1 MNARVSLL
9 EGGSSAM
16 ASRVVA
22 SPSSSLSATT
32 GRTKRQHTHEHV
44 CSILTNMMRV
54 NYPRLID
61 GATIHGTWPW
71 VVILLT

>member
-22 SPSSSLSATT
+22 SPSSSLSATA
-32 GRTKRQHTHEHV
+32 GRTKRQHTREHV
-44 CSILTNMMRV
+44 CNILTNMQQLNNV
-54 NYPRLID
+54 AI
-61 GATIHGTWPW
+61 AFE
-71 VVILLT
+71 

>member
-22 SPSSSLSATT
+22 SPSSSLSATA

-44 CSILTNMMRV
+44 CTNMQQLNNV
-54 NYPRLID
+54 AI
-61 GATIHGTWPW
+61 ACSFE
-71 VVILLT
+71 